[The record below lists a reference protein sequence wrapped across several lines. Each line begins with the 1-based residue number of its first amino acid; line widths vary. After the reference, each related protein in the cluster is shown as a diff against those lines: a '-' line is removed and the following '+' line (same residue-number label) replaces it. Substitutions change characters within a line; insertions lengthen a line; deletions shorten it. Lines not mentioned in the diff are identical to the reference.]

1 MHTIEVS
8 ELRDRLAL
16 GSIHLLDVRSPEE
29 LERARIKGPLTHI
42 PLQELPQRLEELGG
56 GSNLQAPIAVLC
68 HHGMRSEM
76 AARFLERNGFTDV
89 SNVSGG
95 IDAWSVSVDPS
106 VPRY

>member
-1 MHTIEVS
+1 MHIIEVA
-8 ELRDRLAL
+8 ELRDRLAS
-16 GSIHLLDVRSPEE
+16 GSIHLLDVRSAEE
-29 LERARIKGPLTHI
+29 LECARITAPLTHI

-56 GSNLQAPIAVLC
+56 SSNLQAPIAVLC

>member
-1 MHTIEVS
+1 MQIIEVS
-8 ELRDRLAL
+8 ELRDRLAS
-16 GSIHLLDVRSPEE
+16 GSILLLDVRSAEE
-29 LERARIKGPLTHI
+29 LECARIRGPLTHI
-42 PLQELPQRLEELGG
+42 PLQELPQRLEELGS
-56 GSNLQAPIAVLC
+56 GSNLHAPIAVLC